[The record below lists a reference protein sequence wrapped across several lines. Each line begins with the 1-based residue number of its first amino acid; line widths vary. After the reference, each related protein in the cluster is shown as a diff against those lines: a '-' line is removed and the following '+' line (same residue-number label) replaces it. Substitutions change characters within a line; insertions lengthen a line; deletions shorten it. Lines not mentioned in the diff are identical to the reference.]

1 VACDYPETQSF
12 LLSWEEITDPILKE
26 SLKTDP
32 RKSIRA
38 GEYAIYRILKD
49 ESFDAILSLR
59 ITSMAPEDRLQLR
72 DIRTEHLG
80 KMVYLPEILV
90 TRRTIIRPRLLSG
103 VFRCR
108 SCGFEQ
114 EVEQDGFL
122 FQEPLECPKDQEGCG
137 KRAGSTR
144 FDFVPDKSIFV
155 DQQKIEIQ
163 DPPDVLGG
171 RAQPE
176 RREAYIEG
184 DITGN
189 LEAGDRIKI
198 VGILREKARKAG
210 SSKSTTFDT
219 FIDVIY
225 YEQEDRLSGVPTIK
239 DEKVAKM
246 KPLEL
251 LVDAIAPSLYGYRD
265 IKTALALQFF
275 GGVSGHKED
284 GSRNRGDIHIL
295 LVGDPSVGKSD
306 LLSAM
311 ASLWGI
317 AVQAS
322 GKGRPRARGRARP
335 DSRGPSPRTNG
346 ARAGGWSRPGQW
358 SWRTAVFWPA
368 TSSIR

>member
-239 DEKVAKM
+239 DKGTIEKVAKM

-284 GSRNRGDIHIL
+284 GSRNRGDIHSL
-295 LVGDPSVGKSD
+295 GDRGPG
-306 LLSAM
+306 L
-311 ASLWGI
+311 G
-317 AVQAS
+317 Q
-322 GKGRPRARGRARP
+322 GGERGRTHGDRHQGRMG
-335 DSRGPSPRTNG
+335 RGPVGGRGRGNG
-346 ARAGGWSRPGQW
+346 PGGR
-358 SWRTAVFWPA
+358 R
-368 TSSIR
+368 SSGLRRVR